1 MAIVLCALMIIYLPL
16 FFISHYGGQ
25 IGDHLGPD
33 QLAAEQFFQDHT
45 TRGEI
50 INYGI
55 LGGTKY
61 CERYHWIIFD
71 QLRENDKLLC
81 DTSSFPPRYVTVGSL
96 ERNRMNYHYN
106 EPEFVDRVWSWLD
119 SSPDYDY
126 VYANPELSLY
136 ISEQ

>member
-1 MAIVLCALMIIYLPL
+1 MAIALCTLLIISPPL
-16 FFISHYGGQ
+16 FFISHYGGH
-25 IGDHLGPD
+25 IADHLEPA
-33 QLAAEQFFQDHT
+33 QFATEHFFQDHT
-45 TRGEI
+45 TKGEI

-61 CERYHWIIFD
+61 CERYHYVFFD
-71 QLRENDKLLC
+71 QLRDNDKLLC

-119 SSPDYDY
+119 SSPDYTY
-126 VYANPELSLY
+126 IYANPELAMY
-136 ISEQ
+136 FREW